1 MKDTFRL
8 CRKCGR
14 PIDIIKERI
23 YRKII
28 VDAFPVMVLPDPHGN
43 EYIRLDG
50 SKMRGVPA
58 PMDIEHSWDMAEGV
72 FQIHRCGAENDEV

>member
-14 PIDIIKERI
+14 PIDIIKERA
-23 YRKII
+23 YRKVI
-28 VDAFPVMVLPDPHGN
+28 VDAFPVVVIPDRLGD

-50 SKMRGVPA
+50 TRMRGKPA
-58 PMDIEHSWDMAEGV
+58 PMDIEHSTEAAEGV
-72 FQIHRCGAENDEV
+72 FRPHKCNEV

>member
-50 SKMRGVPA
+50 SKMRGTPA
-58 PMDIEHSWDMAEGV
+58 PMDIEHSQEAAEGV
-72 FQIHRCGAENDEV
+72 FRPHRCNDEM

>member
-1 MKDTFRL
+1 MRY

-14 PIDIIKERI
+14 PIDIIRERA

-28 VDAFPVMVLPDPHGN
+28 VDAFPVMVLPDPHGG

-50 SKMRGVPA
+50 SKMRGTPA
-58 PMDIEHSWDMAEGV
+58 PMDMEHCQEMAEGV
-72 FQIHRCGAENDEV
+72 FQIHRCGAEDDEM

>member
-14 PIDIIKERI
+14 PIDIIRERI

-28 VDAFPVMVLPDPHGN
+28 VDASPVLVIPDPHGN

-58 PMDIEHSWDMAEGV
+58 PMDTDSLDMAEGV
-72 FQIHRCGAENDEV
+72 FQIHRCGAKDDEV

>member
-14 PIDIIKERI
+14 PIDIIRERI

-28 VDAFPVMVLPDPHGN
+28 VDAYPVLVIPDPHGN

-58 PMDIEHSWDMAEGV
+58 QMDIEHSRDMAEGV